1 MTGEKQKPISVTGA
15 AKKAAKGAAAESAA
29 GLGDTPDTA
38 GCVCFALRK
47 SARAVSQLYDA
58 ALAPSGLRA
67 TQFSL
72 LASLRAG
79 GRLTVSRLAEAMVMD
94 RTTLSRN
101 LAPVEKQGLVKIA
114 PGRRDGRTKE
124 ITLTARGRRRLSR
137 ADPLWADAQA
147 HMRRALGVKRSDR
160 LVFELDI
167 ASAAALGR

>member
-1 MTGEKQKPISVTGA
+1 MIGEKQKPISVTGA
-15 AKKAAKGAAAESAA
+15 AKGAAKGAAAESAA
-29 GLGDTPDTA
+29 GVGDTPDTA

-94 RTTLSRN
+94 RTTLTRN
-101 LAPVEKQGLVKIA
+101 LKPLMGRGLIKSCK
-114 PGRRDGRTKE
+114 GQDRRQRPIE
-124 ITLTARGRRRLSR
+124 ITSKGETVLARAL
-137 ADPLWADAQA
+137 PLWKQA
-147 HMRRALGVKRSDR
+147 HDQIVIGVGYARWQGMVR
-160 LVFELDI
+160 LLEETKNL
-167 ASAAALGR
+167 SH